1 MAPRR
6 RSSEAPRSAAAQG
19 RPGGRSQQN
28 AHVCAWKARFRAVYG
43 HTTKIAVACQLAG
56 ISRRTSY
63 DTRKKDPAFALAADH
78 ARADAIDRL
87 LEEMTLRARSGSL
100 AMALAILA
108 HSDPSW
114 DPDWPGPT
122 TAPASPPSAFRLGL
136 APPLPEADQ
145 ARVPEPLPAS
155 PPIVFRLELT
165 PPLPGADQVRVPG
178 TARAR
183 PPADGGAP

>member
-43 HTTKIAVACQLAG
+43 HTPKIAVACQLAG

-165 PPLPGADQVRVPG
+165 TPLPGAD
-178 TARAR
+178 
-183 PPADGGAP
+183 